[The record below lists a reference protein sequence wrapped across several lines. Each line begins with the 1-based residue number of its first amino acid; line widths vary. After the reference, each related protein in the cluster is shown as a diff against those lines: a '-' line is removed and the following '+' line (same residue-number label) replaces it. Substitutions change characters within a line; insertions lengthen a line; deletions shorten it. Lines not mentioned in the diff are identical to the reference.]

1 MKSLCHLSRA
11 ICRVRVVYYR
21 VELPG
26 SSGAVPPSPSK
37 PGYMRRNTQG
47 GQNKVRGQR
56 SEAVAEQR
64 RGGRGYLL
72 RTGGVVLS
80 TRRLLDLLTLS
91 AQGEIVRCKWAH
103 LIHY

>member
-37 PGYMRRNTQG
+37 PDYMRRNTQG
-47 GQNKVRGQR
+47 KGQNKVRGQR
-56 SEAVAEQR
+56 SEAVAERR
-64 RGGRGYLL
+64 RGMGLPA
-72 RTGGVVLS
+72 
-80 TRRLLDLLTLS
+80 LDWWCGPVHQTVAGFTDPLCS
-91 AQGEIVRCKWAH
+91 KRDH
-103 LIHY
+103 